1 MYKNFFKKARM
12 ARIRIV
18 KNASG
23 QVLSNRRK
31 GYEQRMHDFELGL
44 LGPEQLK
51 DEDIFQ
57 LQHHHLLMCLH
68 RATVC

>member
-1 MYKNFFKKARM
+1 MT
-12 ARIRIV
+12 RIKIV

-23 QVLSNRRK
+23 QVLSNRRR

-44 LGPEQLK
+44 LGPGQLK

-57 LQHHHLLMCLH
+57 LQHHHFLMCLH
-68 RATVC
+68 KATV